1 MGHAALRFVQLE
13 MEMRTWELPR
23 LSATEAVIDL
33 WNTSPIFP
41 TLKSTTSGGAGA
53 FSPRS
58 PVDWC
63 LMETWKEAG
72 IPLEA
77 VLRGIDAAFDK
88 WERRAKKTR
97 KVNSLAYCQQEV
109 LAAVEDLQEAAL
121 GSTRD
126 PSATS
131 IANEEL
137 ARYFERNAQQLER
150 TRHPAAEV
158 RRLVDGQ
165 AATLRGAGGRDWR
178 QASVPADLEGL
189 ERRMTVM
196 EEKLFAA
203 LWSHASDEELMEA
216 RAQAERELAPYRGKM
231 SAAQIEQLLRQYGNK
246 QLLERHGLP
255 RLSLFYL

>member
-1 MGHAALRFVQLE
+1 MERFTYFSDIEEHYQ
-13 MEMRTWELPR
+13 RRRGSILP
-23 LSATEAVIDL
+23 S
-33 WNTSPIFP
+33 
-41 TLKSTTSGGAGA
+41 
-53 FSPRS
+53 S

-88 WERRAKKTR
+88 WDRRAKKTR

-131 IANEEL
+131 IANADL
-137 ARYFERNAQQLER
+137 ARYFEGNAQQMEK
-150 TRHPAAEV
+150 TKHPAVAV
-158 RRLVDGQ
+158 RELVAAQ
-165 AATLRGAGGRDWR
+165 AATLRELAAELVHAPLKPKEGLNGPPG
-178 QASVPADLEGL
+178 SEPPADLEAL

-203 LWSHASDEELMEA
+203 LWSHASDEELMQA
-216 RAQAERELAPYRGKM
+216 REQAERELAPYRGKM
-231 SAAQIEQLLRQYGNK
+231 SGAQIEQLLRQYGNK

>member
-1 MGHAALRFVQLE
+1 MERFTYFSDIEEHYQ
-13 MEMRTWELPR
+13 RRRGSILP
-23 LSATEAVIDL
+23 T
-33 WNTSPIFP
+33 
-41 TLKSTTSGGAGA
+41 
-53 FSPRS
+53 S

-97 KVNSLAYCQQEV
+97 RVNSLAYCQQEV

-137 ARYFERNAQQLER
+137 ARYFERNAQQLGK

-158 RRLVDGQ
+158 RTLVDGQ
-165 AATLRGAGGRDWR
+165 AATLRELAAELA
-178 QASVPADLEGL
+178 ASERPADLEAL

>member
-1 MGHAALRFVQLE
+1 MERFTYFSDIEEHYQ
-13 MEMRTWELPR
+13 RRRGSILP
-23 LSATEAVIDL
+23 S
-33 WNTSPIFP
+33 
-41 TLKSTTSGGAGA
+41 
-53 FSPRS
+53 S

-126 PSATS
+126 PGATS

-137 ARYFERNAQQLER
+137 ARYFERNAQQIEK

-158 RRLVDGQ
+158 RTLVAGQ
-165 AATLRGAGGRDWR
+165 AATLRELAAELVRSPLKPTTGLNGPPAAAEIAAGER
-178 QASVPADLEGL
+178 PADLEAL

-231 SAAQIEQLLRQYGNK
+231 SAAQIDQLLRQYGNK
-246 QLLERHGLP
+246 RLLERHGLP

>member
-1 MGHAALRFVQLE
+1 MERFTYFSDIEEHYQ
-13 MEMRTWELPR
+13 RRRGSILP
-23 LSATEAVIDL
+23 T
-33 WNTSPIFP
+33 
-41 TLKSTTSGGAGA
+41 
-53 FSPRS
+53 S

-137 ARYFERNAQQLER
+137 ARYFERNAEKMEK
-150 TRHPAAEV
+150 TRHPSAEV
-158 RRLVDGQ
+158 RTLVAEQ
-165 AATLRGAGGRDWR
+165 AATLRELAAELVPTPLKPTAGLNGPP
-178 QASVPADLEGL
+178 ASPPAVKETPADLEAL

-196 EEKLFAA
+196 EEKLFAG
-203 LWSHASDEELMEA
+203 LWSHASDEELMDA

-231 SAAQIEQLLRQYGNK
+231 SGPQIDQLLRQYGNK

>member
-1 MGHAALRFVQLE
+1 
-13 MEMRTWELPR
+13 MEHFTYFSEIEEHFQRRRGSIL
-23 LSATEAVIDL
+23 IC
-33 WNTSPIFP
+33 SP
-41 TLKSTTSGGAGA
+41 L
-53 FSPRS
+53 
-58 PVDWC
+58 DWA
-63 LMETWKEAG
+63 LMEVWKEAG

-88 WERRAKKTR
+88 YDRKVRKTR

-109 LAAVEDLQEAAL
+109 LSAVEELKEAAL

-126 PSATS
+126 PNATS
-131 IANEEL
+131 IANAEL
-137 ARYFERNAQQLER
+137 ARYFERNAQILAGCK
-150 TRHPAAEV
+150 HPAAGLRALTAE
-158 RRLVDGQ
+158 Q
-165 AATLRGAGGRDWR
+165 AATLRRLAGELAPAPHSP
-178 QASVPADLEGL
+178 ASPHSPKEGECGPPVPADLEEL

-231 SAAQIEQLLRQYGNK
+231 SGAQIDQLLRQYGNK

>member
-1 MGHAALRFVQLE
+1 MERFTYFSDIEEHYQ
-13 MEMRTWELPR
+13 RRRGSILP
-23 LSATEAVIDL
+23 S
-33 WNTSPIFP
+33 
-41 TLKSTTSGGAGA
+41 
-53 FSPRS
+53 S

-97 KVNSLAYCQQEV
+97 RVNSLAYCQQEV

-131 IANEEL
+131 IANAEL
-137 ARYFERNAQQLER
+137 ARYFERNAQKMESAQQMEK

-158 RRLVDGQ
+158 RTLVDGQ
-165 AATLRGAGGRDWR
+165 AATLRELAAEVA
-178 QASVPADLEGL
+178 ASERPAELEAL

-196 EEKLFAA
+196 EEKLFAT

>member
-1 MGHAALRFVQLE
+1 MERFTYFSDIEEHYQ
-13 MEMRTWELPR
+13 RRRGSILP
-23 LSATEAVIDL
+23 S
-33 WNTSPIFP
+33 
-41 TLKSTTSGGAGA
+41 
-53 FSPRS
+53 S

-137 ARYFERNAQQLER
+137 ARYFERNAQKLEKA
-150 TRHPAAEV
+150 RHPAAEV
-158 RRLVDGQ
+158 RTLVAGQ
-165 AATLRGAGGRDWR
+165 VATLRELAAEIA
-178 QASVPADLEGL
+178 ASERPADLEAL

-216 RAQAERELAPYRGKM
+216 RGQAERELAPYRGKM
-231 SAAQIEQLLRQYGNK
+231 SGAQIDQLLRQYGNK

>member
-1 MGHAALRFVQLE
+1 MERFTYFSDIEEHYQ
-13 MEMRTWELPR
+13 RRRGSILP
-23 LSATEAVIDL
+23 S
-33 WNTSPIFP
+33 
-41 TLKSTTSGGAGA
+41 
-53 FSPRS
+53 S

-97 KVNSLAYCQQEV
+97 RVNSLAYCQQEV

-131 IANEEL
+131 IANEDL
-137 ARYFERNAQQLER
+137 ARYFEHNAQQLEK

-158 RRLVDGQ
+158 RTLVDGQ
-165 AATLRGAGGRDWR
+165 AATLRELAAELA
-178 QASVPADLEGL
+178 ASERPADLEAL

-196 EEKLFAA
+196 EEKLFAT